1 MSKGKIISP
10 SQMGQKGIPKGVGA
24 AKRGKGVVI
33 SPSQMG
39 KKGMPGKAGFPGG
52 KAALD

>member
-1 MSKGKIISP
+1 MSKSKFISP
-10 SQMGQKGIPKGVGA
+10 NQYGQKGIPKGVGA
-24 AKRGKGVVI
+24 SKGPKGKFI
-33 SPSQMG
+33 SPNQIG